1 MRTLLANHSF
11 HLSFPFCS
19 DVLGIYAC
27 GNIPCFISRVVH
39 WFLFRV
45 FNLSY
50 VASQMFVMGIISN
63 KKVVIPHAKSLRQKK
78 VAPHTLTIFV
88 WAPKGLISLQKSRPM
103 IIIVWAPKGLISL
116 QKIRPMRPWPQKVA
130 LSFEEK
136 EGRVGIYPFS
146 VTTLCFYIHKT

>member
-11 HLSFPFCS
+11 HMSFPFCS

-50 VASQMFVMGIISN
+50 VASQMFVIGIIFIE
-63 KKVVIPHAKSLRQKK
+63 KVVIPHAKSLRQKK
-78 VAPHTLTIFV
+78 VAP
-88 WAPKGLISLQKSRPM
+88 Q
-103 IIIVWAPKGLISL
+103 
-116 QKIRPMRPWPQKVA
+116 
-130 LSFEEK
+130 
-136 EGRVGIYPFS
+136 RVPLDHCLGP
-146 VTTLCFYIHKT
+146 